1 MLHVV
6 LPYAAIVVFIV
17 GLVWRYRSRATISAR
32 SSQILENRW
41 LILGSVPFHLGIA
54 ILVAGHLVPLL
65 LPSLWQSLVSQR
77 NALLTVE
84 TIGVGAALLCLT
96 GLVVLFIRRV
106 ASAEVRASSTTFDTI
121 VLALLIVEV
130 STGLGVASLYRWGSV
145 WSAGVTTPYLR
156 SIFTLRP
163 DPSFVAALPLLVQ
176 VHLAGAWILLASI
189 PFTRLVHMFSL
200 PLGALGRRPQKV
212 VWATP
217 RPRS

>member
-6 LPYAAIVVFIV
+6 LPYVAIVVFVV
-17 GLVWRYRSRATISAR
+17 GVVWRYRSRATISAR

-54 ILVAGHLVPLL
+54 IIVAGHLAPLL
-65 LPSLWQSLVSQR
+65 FPSLWQSWISDR

-84 TIGVGAALLCLT
+84 TIGAAAAVLCLT

-106 ASAEVRASSTTFDTI
+106 VNPEVRAGSTTFDTI
-121 VLALLIVEV
+121 VLALLIAEV
-130 STGLGVASLYRWGSV
+130 STGLAVATLYRWGSV

-156 SIFTLRP
+156 SIFTLQP
-163 DPSFVAALPLLVQ
+163 DPSFVAALPLLAR
-176 VHLAGAWILLASI
+176 VHLAGAWILLALI

-212 VWATP
+212 VWAAP
-217 RPRS
+217 RPRT